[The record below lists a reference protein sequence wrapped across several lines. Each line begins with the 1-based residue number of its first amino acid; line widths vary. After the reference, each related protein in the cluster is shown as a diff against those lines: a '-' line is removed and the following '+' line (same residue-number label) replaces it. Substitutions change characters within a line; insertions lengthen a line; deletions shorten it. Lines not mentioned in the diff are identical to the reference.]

1 MNNQFPIISVP
12 DTAAQAPE
20 NMGTKYKFWYRNSDR
35 QDYLFKAA
43 RDNTGEDW
51 AEKLAAELCQLI
63 HLPHVEYELAT
74 FQNKPGSISRSMLPQ
89 NQNAILLHGNEI
101 LAIHVSN
108 YPAETRF
115 RNSEHTIELIRQA
128 IDLPNVQPPY
138 NWPLPEGITS
148 AMDVFVGYIM
158 FDTWISNGDRHHENW
173 GFIQLNNINYLA
185 PTYDHGS
192 CLGRSLLDQKRANIL
207 ANGSVENYVK
217 KSRSAIYATVNDKTA
232 LLNFEVFEQL
242 AQIYPNAA
250 RRWLQILSQVKSD
263 DIMGILARVPSTRL
277 SPLALDFTDQILRA
291 NQQRLLTLRESL
303 S

>member
-1 MNNQFPIISVP
+1 MSNQFPIIPVP
-12 DTAAQAPE
+12 DTVAQALE

-74 FQNKPGSISRSMLPQ
+74 FQDKPGSISRSMLPPT
-89 NQNAILLHGNEI
+89 AILLHGNEI
-101 LAIHVSN
+101 LASHVSN

-115 RNSEHTIELIRQA
+115 KNSEHTIELICHA
-128 IDLPNVQPPY
+128 IDSPAVQPPY
-138 NWPLPEGITS
+138 DWQLPEGITT
-148 AMDVFVGYIM
+148 AMDVFVGYILL
-158 FDTWISNGDRHHENW
+158 DTWISNGDRHHENW

-217 KSRSAIYATVNDKTA
+217 KSRSAIYATVDDKTP
-232 LLNFEVFEQL
+232 LLNFEVFERL
-242 AQIYPNAA
+242 AKIYPNPAKI
-250 RRWLQILSQVKSD
+250 WLQILSQVKSD
-263 DIMGILARVPSTRL
+263 DIMGILSRVPPTRL
-277 SPLALDFTDQILRA
+277 SPLALDFTDRILRA
-291 NQQRLLTLRESL
+291 NQQRLLKLRESL
-303 S
+303 L

>member
-1 MNNQFPIISVP
+1 MNNQFQIISVP

-20 NMGTKYKFWYRNSDR
+20 NMGTKYKFWYRNSDQ

-74 FQNKPGSISRSMLPQ
+74 FQNKPGSISLSMLPP
-89 NQNAILLHGNEI
+89 NAILLHGNEI

-108 YPAETRF
+108 YPAETLF
-115 RNSEHTIELIRQA
+115 GNSAHTIELICQA
-128 IDLPNVQPPY
+128 IDLPSVQPPY
-138 NWPLPEGITS
+138 NWRLPEGITS

-173 GFIQLNNINYLA
+173 GFIFLNNTIYLA

-192 CLGRSLLDQKRANIL
+192 CLGRALLDQKRANIL

-242 AQIYPNAA
+242 AQVYPNAA
-250 RRWLQILSQVKSD
+250 KIWLQILSQVNSD
-263 DIMGILARVPSTRL
+263 EIMGILARVPPTRL
-277 SPLALDFTDQILRA
+277 SPLARDFTDRILRA

-303 S
+303 L